1 MYSALISFISCYL
14 FLIIFMTKRPRLSF
28 QNQLIVLSASAGSV
42 GGGWVVNNWFL
53 T

>member
-28 QNQLIVLSASAGSV
+28 QNQSLALSNSAAAVIGV
-42 GGGWVVNNWFL
+42 WVAENWFL